1 LVGAINTV
9 TGLGVMA
16 GLAWAGV
23 HYALFTLAG
32 YVVAFITS
40 YLLNAWFTF
49 QVGAVTGRGFLLFVL
64 INGALILLVQAVQ
77 AGLIELVGVPVL
89 VGVAAGAVVYTL
101 IGYVL
106 NRHLVYRVA

>member
-1 LVGAINTV
+1 
-9 TGLGVMA
+9 MA
-16 GLAWAGV
+16 GLAWAGM

-49 QVGAVTGRGFLLFVL
+49 QVGAVTARGFLLFVL
-64 INGALILLVQAVQ
+64 INGVLILLVQAVQ

-101 IGYVL
+101 VGYVL